1 MDYQIWLNGEYV
13 ARDEAKISARDRG
26 FKSADLAF
34 DTSRTFDGKVFRLRA
49 HLDRFYR
56 SLKYMRLDPR
66 MTIEEMERIT
76 LEVCERNESVR
87 EAGDDYMVTQI
98 VTRGVGGTPAQPN
111 DSTVM
116 IWIDP
121 IEFDRYAPLM
131 ESGAHVVIPKTRSYT
146 SDQVDPKVKSY
157 NRLNFVMASLETADV
172 DPDAFP
178 VLLDTDGNIS
188 EGIGYNFMVVTDG
201 VIRTAPDSNILQG
214 VSRQTIFDLAAQL
227 GIPTSEEVLQPYD
240 AYTADEAI
248 ISTTPYCL
256 LPVGRIDNRQ
266 IGDEVPGPVTR
277 QLLAAWSELAGLD
290 IVDQMTQRA
299 KVLQSRRQ

>member
-13 ARDEAKISARDRG
+13 ARDEAKISAQDRG

-66 MTIEEMERIT
+66 MSIDEMERLT
-76 LEVCERNESVR
+76 LEVCERNEAVR
-87 EAGDDYMVTQI
+87 EPGDDYMVTQI
-98 VTRGVGGTPAQPN
+98 VTRGVGGTPAEPN

-116 IWIDP
+116 IWIDA
-121 IEFDRYAPLM
+121 IDFARYAPLT

-188 EGIGYNFMVVTDG
+188 EGIGYNFLVVTDG
-201 VIRTAPDSNILQG
+201 VIRTAADNNILQG
-214 VSRQTIFDLAAQL
+214 ISRQTIFDLAAQL

-240 AYTADEAI
+240 AYTADEAM
-248 ISTTPYCL
+248 ISTTPYCV

-266 IGDEVPGPVTR
+266 VGDEVPGPITR

-290 IVDQMTQRA
+290 ITDQIVQRA
-299 KVLQSRRQ
+299 KVMQSRG